1 MAKIEKLKKDV
12 EGVATTVYP
21 VTIPQA
27 VIDPASGKSARTEF
41 DEKAAHGYESNPKT
55 LKEVDDNLAQL
66 AGDVSKKS
74 KYPYEDGFPFSQ
86 LVIGRGVDNF
96 LIDAYFD
103 FDYEDGY
110 RYSFSTID
118 ARSGKLKASM
128 FKHPEGLPASGNI
141 VLVAVY
147 TFTKEANNKYY
158 TGKSSA
164 RPNDWV
170 IANLDIIQPGEV
182 WYSMYYTDG
191 VGLSPRLFKNGVS
204 RSTIPSQELGDSEEL
219 SVSQKK
225 VTEEIN
231 TINSKLV
238 PFDPD
243 TLTISNAKISDISYM
258 HSEGLP
264 IYEGNSEYFQVVMG
278 TRLIRQGRK
287 ILIRRIKTRMY
298 CSNTTISV
306 TARVYKSKDATSPDP
321 TVDKTLVEEIVFEAG
336 TFKSVAAGFQD
347 IVLSQDIILEADDYL
362 FLYIESF
369 RVFLPTWDRLE
380 LGQPEEPLTAMIFKL
395 GVSGAYNYGSGLKYL
410 STPLLLLSSASDVSG
425 DITELS
431 NQVADHETR
440 IEELETSIPE
450 LTPIEISLPD
460 KIYAI
465 VGDKLQLFYRG
476 MIAHPYPYIYNIVV
490 NCSKGKQYPRYFE
503 YLPTID
509 DIGTATFN
517 VEVRDRKGKLLGGKT
532 CSLVTKEV
540 VGSPASPINVLNVGD
555 SLTSAGTWCI
565 EASRR
570 LIGSGG
576 TPAGL
581 GLTNISFL
589 GRKTGSGI
597 GWEGTGGWTWSQ
609 YAFAGVPAYKFYVS
623 GVMTAPSIGATYT
636 NNGIT
641 YTISEVNITSGT
653 GYVSATG
660 TGAPTASGSLTK
672 LSGGGDVA
680 LEFSSSE
687 ADAGN
692 PFWES
697 DTNSLDFPQ
706 YVNTYMNGSCDVIYF
721 LLSWNGQSPN
731 RTDFSSMTTCAK
743 VLIDHIHTEYPN
755 CKMKIMGVQVPSL
768 NGGMGANYGADG
780 TGLSDTYGMVVTA
793 LNMNKAYQDW
803 CNEPAY
809 SSFLEFVNIS
819 SQFDSEN
826 NMPESDV
833 PVNSR
838 SSKTEKI
845 GTNGVHPATAGYYQ
859 IADVVFRNFVANFCQ

>member
-1 MAKIEKLKKDV
+1 MARIEQITKEINGV
-12 EGVATTVYP
+12 ETEIYP
-21 VTIPQA
+21 VTIHQS
-27 VIDPASGKSARTEF
+27 VVDESNNETLDVTLGK
-41 DEKAAHGYESNPKT
+41 KAEHGYSEGETPKT
-55 LKEVDDNLAQL
+55 LKEIEVGKANQTDLAQL

-86 LVIGRGVDNF
+86 IVINRGVDNF

-118 ARSGKLKASM
+118 ATSGTLKASM
-128 FKHPEGLPASGNI
+128 FKHPEGLPPSGNI
-141 VLVAVY
+141 VLVAQY

-170 IANLDIIQPGEV
+170 IANLDIIQPDEV
-182 WYSMYYTDG
+182 WHSMYYTDG
-191 VGLSPRLFKNGVS
+191 VGLSPRLFK
-204 RSTIPSQELGDSEEL
+204 

-238 PFDPD
+238 PFDFDPD
-243 TLTISNAKISDISYM
+243 ILTISNAKISDISYIHPNGM
-258 HSEGLP
+258 VE
-264 IYEGNSEYFQVVMG
+264 YEGNVSNYPQPAVG
-278 TRLIRQGRK
+278 TYLAPQGK
-287 ILIRRIKTRMY
+287 KLLVRRIKFGIY
-298 CSNTTISV
+298 IPP
-306 TARVYKSKDATSPDP
+306 TAVGMVKVYKGLTLSADP
-321 TVDKTLVEEIVFEAG
+321 SAHTLVEEINV
-336 TFKSVAAGFQD
+336 TDRAAVDQLQE
-347 IVLSQDIILEADDYL
+347 IVLSEDLILQGNEYLYVYFVCESTDLPYPRIRRWNISGEARPSML
-362 FLYIESF
+362 FSLG
-369 RVFLPTWDRLE
+369 LATWHI
-380 LGQPEEPLTAMIFKL
+380 G
-395 GVSGAYNYGSGLKYL
+395 GSAYYT
-410 STPLLLLSSASDVSG
+410 TPLLTYSSASGVA

-431 NQVADHETR
+431 AQVLDHEER
-440 IEELETSIPE
+440 IEVIESFIPE
-450 LTPIEISLPD
+450 NSLIDISLPD
-460 KIYAI
+460 TIYAI
-465 VGDKLQLFYRG
+465 VGDTLQLFYRG

-731 RTDFSSMTTCAK
+731 RTDFSSMTTYAK